1 LDADSADSW
10 VILREYVADDGA
22 REQLLL
28 LASVAREGL
37 ELGAGSA
44 LRERLAGE
52 GVDLEGWKDAERVL
66 LASLPAEQAA
76 ASGHGAPQRLE
87 GWDSVILRRRG

>member
-1 LDADSADSW
+1 M
-10 VILREYVADDGA
+10 
-22 REQLLL
+22 
-28 LASVAREGL
+28 
-37 ELGAGSA
+37 
-44 LRERLAGE
+44 RERLAGE